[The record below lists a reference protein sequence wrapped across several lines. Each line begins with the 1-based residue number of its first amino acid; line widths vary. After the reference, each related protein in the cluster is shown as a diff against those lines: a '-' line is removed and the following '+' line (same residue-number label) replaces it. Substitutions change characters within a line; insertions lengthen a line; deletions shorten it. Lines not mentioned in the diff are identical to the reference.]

1 MGGARPYNFF
11 DPKGAVVRARLG
23 KRGEMK
29 ILRRLPLPVTFLFLA
44 AGLVRGSGPADAPK
58 VKGQAFAAE
67 VDPQAKPG
75 ALTRDVNTRLST
87 AEADPQTKPGAPAAA
102 PSTAEPRLNLL
113 LITIDTLRADRLSC
127 YDASHVQTPAIDKLA
142 GSGVLFSR
150 AFAHNPLTL
159 PSHANILLG
168 TTPLVHGVHDNVD
181 FVVREEWLTLAEHL
195 KSFGYATAA
204 FIGSSALDSRF
215 GLNQGFDLYDDEV
228 KPKGAPKYSSGERKA
243 GKVVE
248 RALGW
253 IRGKNSPWFA
263 WIHLYDPHAPYD
275 PPEPFLSQH
284 KIQPYDG
291 EVAYVD
297 SALGQLFRFMEDA
310 GVLNKTMVVLTA
322 DHGESLGQ
330 HGERTHGV
338 FAYNATLWVPLIFH
352 FPGAR
357 PARIGQPVCH
367 VDIFPTVC
375 EALNVP
381 APGSLQGIS
390 LLPAMNGK
398 EIPPRKIY
406 FESIEPFTVFH
417 WAPLR
422 GYISEGRKF
431 VESPIP
437 ELYDLERDFDER
449 SNLADPKSTASFRAE
464 LDLIVKDLS
473 HPENVQARRQP
484 DRQTQ
489 EMLKSL
495 GYLAGNGSPAKDK
508 FGPED
513 DVKSLLPLLQEIED
527 ITYLKDAPTA
537 IRRLREIANRTSKL
551 YQAHLYLAKL
561 LHSTGEK
568 AGAIDVLA
576 EGLQKYPDAYE
587 IFELYCDYLSDAGQ
601 FDAVIRIIRSRDLLQ
616 MSTNPN
622 IWKFMGD
629 ALLKKGDL
637 SGSIAAL
644 EKAAAIDDGYA
655 DIFKNLGTAY
665 LSQYMN
671 SKNPDTGAK
680 AVRSLKKAVDL
691 DPGQADIYNTL
702 GMAFHQTGDREEAIQ
717 AWEKALQIHP
727 NLGKVGF
734 YLGYEYYL
742 KGEMDRARAQLLKY
756 KEANYASMS
765 DEEKKTFDALLNAT
779 KR

>member
-1 MGGARPYNFF
+1 
-11 DPKGAVVRARLG
+11 
-23 KRGEMK
+23 MK
-29 ILRRLPLPVTFLFLA
+29 IFRRLPLPAAFLFLA
-44 AGLVRGSGPADAPK
+44 VGLVRGAGPADAPR
-58 VKGQAFAAE
+58 
-67 VDPQAKPG
+67 
-75 ALTRDVNTRLST
+75 T
-87 AEADPQTKPGAPAAA
+87 
-102 PSTAEPRLNLL
+102 EPRLNLL

-127 YDASHVQTPAIDKLA
+127 LDASPVQTPVIDKLA

-159 PSHANILLG
+159 PSHANIFLG

-215 GLNQGFDLYDDEV
+215 GLGQGFDLYDDEV

-253 IRGKNSPWFA
+253 IRGKSSPWFA
-263 WIHLYDPHAPYD
+263 WVHLYDPHMPYD
-275 PPEPFLSQH
+275 PPEPYRSQY
-284 KIQPYDG
+284 KNQPYNG

-297 SALGQLFRFMEDA
+297 AALGQLFRLIEGA
-310 GVLNKTMVVLTA
+310 GALNQTMVVLTA
-322 DHGESLGQ
+322 DHGESLGE

-338 FAYNATLWVPLIFH
+338 FAYNATLWVPLIFR

-357 PARIGQPVCH
+357 PARIDQPVSH

-375 EALNVP
+375 EVLSVP

-398 EIPPRKIY
+398 QIPPRKIY
-406 FESIEPFTVFH
+406 FESIEPLTIFH

-422 GYISEGRKF
+422 GYIFRGRKF
-431 VESPIP
+431 VDSPIP
-437 ELYDLERDFDER
+437 ELYDLTKDFDER
-449 SNLADPKSTASFRAE
+449 SNIADPKSAASFRAE
-464 LDLIVKDLS
+464 LDLLVQSLS
-473 HPENVQARRQP
+473 RPENAQARRQP
-484 DRQTQ
+484 DRQTR

-495 GYLAGNGSPAKDK
+495 GYLAGDGSPAKDK

-513 DVKSLLPLLQEIED
+513 DAKALLPLLQEIED
-527 ITYLKDAPTA
+527 VYYLKDAPTA
-537 IRRLREIANRTSKL
+537 IRRLREIANRSSKL

-561 LHSTGEK
+561 LHSSGEK
-568 AGAIDVLA
+568 KGAIDVLA
-576 EGLQKYPDAYE
+576 EGLRKFPDAYE
-587 IFELYCDYLSDAGQ
+587 IFELYCDYLGDAGQ
-601 FDAVIRIIRSRDLLQ
+601 FDAVIKAIRSRDLLQ

-622 IWKFMGD
+622 IWKFLGE

-665 LSQYMN
+665 LSQYMS
-671 SKNPDTGAK
+671 SKSPDMGAK
-680 AVRSLKKAVDL
+680 AVRSLKKAVEL
-691 DPGQADIYNTL
+691 DPDQADIYNTL
-702 GMAFHQTGDREEAIQ
+702 GMACHQTGDRDEAIRS
-717 AWEKALQIHP
+717 WEKALQLRP

-742 KGEMDRARAQLLKY
+742 KGEMEKARERLLKY
-756 KEANYASMS
+756 KEANYASMA
-765 DEEKKTFDALLNAT
+765 DEEKKTLDALLDAT